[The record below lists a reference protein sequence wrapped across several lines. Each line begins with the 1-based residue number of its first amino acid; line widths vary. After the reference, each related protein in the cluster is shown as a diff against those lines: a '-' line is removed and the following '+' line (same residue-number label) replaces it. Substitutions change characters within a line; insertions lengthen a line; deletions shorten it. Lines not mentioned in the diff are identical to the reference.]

1 MMSGELNNV
10 HRHSYFPAVLLLHF
24 AKLNGIVL
32 LFIGL
37 RGGKQQGLD
46 LIREASGPELQ
57 LVKHWPLVL
66 VGKTLR

>member
-10 HRHSYFPAVLLLHF
+10 HRHSYFPAALLLHF
-24 AKLNGIVL
+24 VKLNGLVS

-46 LIREASGPELQ
+46 FDSMS
-57 LVKHWPLVL
+57 
-66 VGKTLR
+66 LRP